1 MNPLY
6 WTTKLCHLQVILQF
20 IIKTLKKL
28 ENKNTS
34 WYQKLFLI
42 KVFWSI
48 PVHVL
53 VYKCAMVI
61 VIPLLINWSPFLFF
75 RFESLLTQNEGH
87 GCFLYV
93 WYVTLNLKTYH
104 VCLVNQEF
112 FFSKILCVLSNWLAQ
127 FYKAV
132 KKIMYNQRRY

>member
-48 PVHVL
+48 PVL
-53 VYKCAMVI
+53 VYKCTMVI

>member
-48 PVHVL
+48 PVL

>member
-48 PVHVL
+48 PVL

-93 WYVTLNLKTYH
+93 WYI
-104 VCLVNQEF
+104 
-112 FFSKILCVLSNWLAQ
+112 FSKILCVLSNWLAQ

-132 KKIMYNQRRY
+132 KKIMYNQRRYQEKCLEIE

>member
-48 PVHVL
+48 PVL

-132 KKIMYNQRRY
+132 KKMMYNQHRY

>member
-48 PVHVL
+48 PVL

-61 VIPLLINWSPFLFF
+61 VIPLLINWSQFLFF
-75 RFESLLTQNEGH
+75 RFQSLLTQNEGH

>member
-48 PVHVL
+48 PVL

-87 GCFLYV
+87 GCFLSV

>member
-48 PVHVL
+48 PVL

-75 RFESLLTQNEGH
+75 RFQSLLTQNEGH

>member
-48 PVHVL
+48 PVL

-93 WYVTLNLKTYH
+93 WYVTLNLKTYN

>member
-48 PVHVL
+48 PVL

-132 KKIMYNQRRY
+132 KKIMYNQRRN

>member
-48 PVHVL
+48 PVL

-93 WYVTLNLKTYH
+93 WYVTLNLKTNH